1 MRGTVF
7 LLYDSIEF
15 RSQFRM
21 LRSQIGGFT
30 LVRTQIEDHPR
41 VLLTVQTLTKPDTL
55 PVAHTNGKLPSAG
68 VIFKIKVFV
77 LLLLSIIS
85 QKRGQQANAIGIFQ
99 FLPREP
105 SPGSHHTVL
114 RRCRVALFTGR
125 EICRPSANRWN
136 PEPPP
141 KH

>member
-1 MRGTVF
+1 MKEHGKSVVYYEFRVHKFPFPDMRGTVF

-68 VIFKIKVFV
+68 VIFKIRSEEHTSELQSLMRISYAVFC
-77 LLLLSIIS
+77 L
-85 QKRGQQANAIGIFQ
+85 K
-99 FLPREP
+99 
-105 SPGSHHTVL
+105 
-114 RRCRVALFTGR
+114 
-125 EICRPSANRWN
+125 
-136 PEPPP
+136 
-141 KH
+141 K